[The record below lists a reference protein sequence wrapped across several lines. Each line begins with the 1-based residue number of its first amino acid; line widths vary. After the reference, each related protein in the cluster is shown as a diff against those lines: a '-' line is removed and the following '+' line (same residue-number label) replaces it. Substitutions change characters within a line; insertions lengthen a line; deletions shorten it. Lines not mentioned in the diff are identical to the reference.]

1 MKKFLLLLIPCLS
14 FADNTIYLNQTQLNQ
29 ARQQI
34 QNSGNQAVNNMQQSS
49 QVLSTIKFNNLNLA
63 PIESEIAKAKPLMT
77 NSRPLENKLPDG
89 QKYYLYSESIVS
101 DSQNYLAQYQD
112 GRPLNINQVIGEYNQ
127 ITKDSKKVLGNNR
140 LLIFISSSMP
150 KKSIINL
157 MTQASPLEAVF
168 VVRGLINGSY
178 VNTYKYFYSLKGEN
192 QVGIMINPTLFSAM
206 KIDVVPTFALYQ
218 SDQDLLSTACKVTPK
233 YTKVSGEVTVRYA
246 LSRLTD
252 SDNKD
257 LAQIARNELDI
268 LDSSGSFK
276 NRSVK

>member
-1 MKKFLLLLIPCLS
+1 MKKTLILLIPYLS
-14 FADNTIYLNQTQLNQ
+14 FADNTIYLDQTQLNQ
-29 ARQQI
+29 AKQQI
-34 QNSGNQAVNNMQQSS
+34 QTSGNNAVNNMQQAS
-49 QVLSTIKFNNLNLA
+49 QILSTVKFNKLNLS
-63 PIESEIAKAKPLMT
+63 PVESEIAKAKPLMQ
-77 NSRPLENKLPDG
+77 NSQPLATKLPDG
-89 QKYYLYSESIVS
+89 QKYYLYSESVVS

-112 GRPLNINQVIGEYNQ
+112 GKPLNINQVIGEYNQ
-127 ITKDSKKVLGNNR
+127 ITKDSKKIIGNNR

-192 QVGIMINPTLFSAM
+192 QVGIMINPTLFGAM
-206 KIDVVPTFALYQ
+206 KVDVVPTFALYQ

-246 LSRLTD
+246 LSRLSD
-252 SDNKD
+252 SDNNE
-257 LAQIARNELDI
+257 LAQIARNELEI